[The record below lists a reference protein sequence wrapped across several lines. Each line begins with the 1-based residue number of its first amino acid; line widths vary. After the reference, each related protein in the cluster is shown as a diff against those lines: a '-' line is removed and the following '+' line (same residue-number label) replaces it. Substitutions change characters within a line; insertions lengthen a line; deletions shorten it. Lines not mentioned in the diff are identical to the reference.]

1 MKKLIILLSAVI
13 LLFGCKKSFL
23 DRVPLDQQTEV
34 TAFKT
39 YDNFKTYGW
48 GLYEIF
54 VGYGNNSE
62 AGSDPAIM
70 QGDRFSDNMA
80 YAIAGNENP
89 WAYQRQIVPTSG
101 GGWDFSFIRR
111 VNLML
116 DNIDQSSMS
125 QAEKDHWRSVGLLF
139 RGVRYMQLL
148 SRFGDV
154 PWLEHVVKDNDVN
167 ILFGERTPRD
177 QVSANILRD
186 LLWAETHIKAGG
198 DGPNTI
204 NEHVIRAIISR
215 FGLFEGTWRKYHGL
229 TDPQTYLEASVT
241 ASTKLLAAFPAINSS
256 YDMLYNSEDLT
267 GMPGI
272 ILFKAYSTAQW
283 VHALTRYERTSSC
296 YHEMAKDAVESYLCT
311 DGKPIASSTLYQGDD
326 NMYKEFRNR
335 DRRLYFT
342 VIPPYKVNTTP
353 AGGNATVWNFT
364 ANAADRE
371 YIDLMKS
378 IVGPSTKTLPV
389 AQWSGYYVRSKCCL
403 MSL

>member
-215 FGLFEGTWRKYHGL
+215 FGLFEGTWRK
-229 TDPQTYLEASVT
+229 
-241 ASTKLLAAFPAINSS
+241 
-256 YDMLYNSEDLT
+256 
-267 GMPGI
+267 
-272 ILFKAYSTAQW
+272 
-283 VHALTRYERTSSC
+283 
-296 YHEMAKDAVESYLCT
+296 
-311 DGKPIASSTLYQGDD
+311 
-326 NMYKEFRNR
+326 
-335 DRRLYFT
+335 
-342 VIPPYKVNTTP
+342 
-353 AGGNATVWNFT
+353 
-364 ANAADRE
+364 
-371 YIDLMKS
+371 
-378 IVGPSTKTLPV
+378 
-389 AQWSGYYVRSKCCL
+389 
-403 MSL
+403 